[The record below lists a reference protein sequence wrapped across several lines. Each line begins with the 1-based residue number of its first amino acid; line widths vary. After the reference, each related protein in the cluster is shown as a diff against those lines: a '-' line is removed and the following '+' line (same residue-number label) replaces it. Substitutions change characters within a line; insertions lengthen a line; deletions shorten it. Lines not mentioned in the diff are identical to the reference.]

1 MKIIIRIFIKVLRCA
16 AWALA
21 FYIVLLLGLWIWC
34 AQPVLIQPDQSP
46 HHFNP
51 SPSRLKHHVKT
62 ISEEYSPRSF
72 TDTDNLER
80 LAVYIKNEFEKTANG
95 VSIQNFPVTMPDYV
109 HYPEEKENYIN
120 ISALYGPET
129 KERIVIGAHYDAFHT
144 YPGADDN
151 ASGVAGLLELG
162 QMLKVKNDLPI
173 QIELVAYALEEPP
186 FFETDQMGSAIH
198 AKLLRERNINV
209 RLVIVLEMIGYFS
222 DQESSQDFP
231 IPLMGLYYPTKG
243 NFISIVGD
251 LKNRSNVLTMKKA
264 ILSTGGIDVYSIS
277 APASLPGIDFS
288 DHRNYWIYD
297 YPALMITDTAFYRNP
312 HYHTSQDT
320 YEKLDYEKMAEV
332 LKGVM
337 ASIYQ
342 TEKVE

>member
-1 MKIIIRIFIKVLRCA
+1 MKIIIRIFIKVLKCA
-16 AWALA
+16 VWALA
-21 FYIVLLLGLWIWC
+21 FYIVVLFGMWLWC

-51 SPSRLKHHVKT
+51 SPDHLKQYVKN
-62 ISEEYSPRSF
+62 ISEGYSPRSF
-72 TDTDNLER
+72 TNTANLER

-95 VSIQNFPVTMPDYV
+95 VSIQNFSVTMPDYV
-109 HYPEEKENYIN
+109 RYPEKKENYIN

-162 QMLKVKNDLPI
+162 QMLKTKKDLPI
-173 QIELVAYALEEPP
+173 QVELAAYALEEPP

-198 AKLLRERNINV
+198 AKKLREKNINV
-209 RLVIVLEMIGYFS
+209 RLMIVLEMIGYFS
-222 DQESSQDFP
+222 EQESSQNFP
-231 IPLMGLYYPTKG
+231 TFLMGLYYPTKG
-243 NFISIVGD
+243 NFISVVGD
-251 LKNRSNVLTMKKA
+251 LKNRSNVLKMKKA

-277 APASLPGIDFS
+277 APAALPGIDFS
-288 DHRNYWIYD
+288 DHRNYWIYE
-297 YPALMITDTAFYRNP
+297 YPAVMITDTAFYRNP
-312 HYHTSQDT
+312 HYHTYKDT
-320 YEKLDYEKMAEV
+320 FEKLDYEKMAEV

-337 ASIYQ
+337 TSIYQ
-342 TEKVE
+342 IGKVE